1 MAEGGGRPG
10 GPPPDEMELARRR
23 RRKRL
28 VRAGVIGLLGLLL
41 IIFVIQNSQHVP
53 VRFWGFHS
61 QPRVI
66 WLIVGCLAIGGAVGY
81 FIGRPGRRR
90 TKKSARTKQ
99 S

>member
-1 MAEGGGRPG
+1 MAEGTGRPG
-10 GPPPDEMELARRR
+10 RPPLEEMGLARRR
-23 RRKRL
+23 RRRRI
-28 VRAGVIGLLGLLL
+28 VRAGVVVVLGLLL
-41 IIFVIQNSQHVP
+41 VIFVIQNSQHVA

-66 WLIVGCLAIGGAVGY
+66 WVIVGCLAIGGAIGY

-90 TKKSARTKQ
+90 RKKSAPPRP

>member
-1 MAEGGGRPG
+1 MAEGSGRPT
-10 GPPPDEMELARRR
+10 GPPRDDMELARRR
-23 RRKRL
+23 RRKRI
-28 VRAGVIGLLGLLL
+28 VRAGFFGLVGLLL
-41 IIFVIQNSQHVP
+41 IIFVVQNSQHVP

-90 TKKSARTKQ
+90 TKKTARTKP